1 MNWIHIIE
9 YIGLFGIWG
18 NLVLIGLNTARI
30 FYAYYNP
37 NAPYSWITALQ
48 IYCGHLVGILICSL
62 LVYGSQKK
70 NTSCLIAWIMLV
82 LLAVFWEIIE
92 NQTGFQFLWII
103 TSIPLIDI
111 VWRAKKQMDN
121 EVRKQL
127 EEIEI

>member
-1 MNWIHIIE
+1 MNWIHITE
-9 YIGLFGIWG
+9 YIGLFGIWC
-18 NLVLIGLNTARI
+18 NLVIIGINTAMI

-48 IYCGHLVGILICSL
+48 TYCGHIVGILFCSL

-70 NTSCLIAWIMLV
+70 NTSCLIAWIV
-82 LLAVFWEIIE
+82 LLLLALIWEIIE

-103 TSIPLIDI
+103 PSIPLIDI
-111 VWRAKKQMDN
+111 VWRAKRQMDN

>member
-1 MNWIHIIE
+1 MNWIHITE
-9 YIGLFGIWG
+9 YIGLFGIWC
-18 NLVLIGLNTARI
+18 NLVIIGLNTVRI

-37 NAPYSWITALQ
+37 NAPYSALQ

-82 LLAVFWEIIE
+82 LLALIWEIIE

-103 TSIPLIDI
+103 PSIPLIDI

-127 EEIEI
+127 EEIVI

>member
-1 MNWIHIIE
+1 MNWIHITE
-9 YIGLFGIWG
+9 YIGLFGIWC
-18 NLVLIGLNTARI
+18 NLVIIGLNTVRI

-62 LVYGSQKK
+62 LVYGSQKR

-82 LLAVFWEIIE
+82 LLALIWEIIE

-103 TSIPLIDI
+103 LSIPLIDI

-127 EEIEI
+127 EEIVI

>member
-1 MNWIHIIE
+1 MNWIRIVE
-9 YIGLFGIWG
+9 NIGLFGIWCD
-18 NLVLIGLNTARI
+18 LVLLGLNTVRI
-30 FYAYYNP
+30 FYAYFNP
-37 NAPYSWITALQ
+37 NAPYPWITALQ

-70 NTSCLIAWIMLV
+70 KTSCLIAWIMLV
-82 LLAVFWEIIE
+82 LLAVIWEIIE

>member
-1 MNWIHIIE
+1 MNWIHITE
-9 YIGLFGIWG
+9 YIGLFGIWC
-18 NLVLIGLNTARI
+18 NLVIIGLNTVRI

-48 IYCGHLVGILICSL
+48 IHCGHLVGILICSL
-62 LVYGSQKK
+62 LVYGSQKR

-82 LLAVFWEIIE
+82 LLALIWEIIE

-103 TSIPLIDI
+103 PSIPLIDI

-127 EEIEI
+127 EEIVI

>member
-1 MNWIHIIE
+1 MNWIHVIE

-18 NLVLIGLNTARI
+18 NLVIIGLNTFMI
-30 FYAYYNP
+30 SYSYYNP

-48 IYCGHLVGILICSL
+48 TYCGHIVGILFSSL

-70 NTSCLIAWIMLV
+70 NTSCLIAWIV
-82 LLAVFWEIIE
+82 LLLLALIWEIIE

-103 TSIPLIDI
+103 PSIPLIDI
-111 VWRAKKQMDN
+111 AWRAKRQMDN

>member
-1 MNWIHIIE
+1 MNWIHITE
-9 YIGLFGIWG
+9 YIGLFGIWC
-18 NLVLIGLNTARI
+18 NLVIIGLNTVRI

-70 NTSCLIAWIMLV
+70 KTSCLIAWIMLV
-82 LLAVFWEIIE
+82 LLAVIWEIIE

-103 TSIPLIDI
+103 PSIPLIDI
-111 VWRAKKQMDN
+111 VWKAKKQMDN

-127 EEIEI
+127 EEIVI

>member
-1 MNWIHIIE
+1 MTWIHIIE

-70 NTSCLIAWIMLV
+70 KTSCLIAWIMLV
-82 LLAVFWEIIE
+82 LSAVIWKIIE

-103 TSIPLIDI
+103 PSIPLIDI